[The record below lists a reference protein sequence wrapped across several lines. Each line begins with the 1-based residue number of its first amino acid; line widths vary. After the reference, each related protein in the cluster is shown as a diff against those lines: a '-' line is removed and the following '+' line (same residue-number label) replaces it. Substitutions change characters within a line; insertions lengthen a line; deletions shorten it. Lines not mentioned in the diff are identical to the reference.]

1 MQSYIFIIGFILFL
15 FILYGQYRSQCIQC
29 QNNIENFQNRIKNNK
44 TENFHNVIANLL
56 DNKSLSDKIALEIQ
70 IEDME
75 ALLQYNKDQTELN
88 KESLL
93 TPYQAKLVENFI
105 YYRDFYFI
113 HKNQNDIVT
122 LVRKNVGEDIVKNMT
137 ENEKILGL
145 NLLRRN
151 LFFFYT
157 HYFQKQFI
165 KDKIMWMQT
174 NLGLQKV
181 NQFVVQLRDIYSAQL
196 WFGIK
201 FIEDTR
207 RLPLKIVVYQPEEN
221 KFYYKITS
229 SKWLSYQVKKTNAT
243 LNETADVNEVTKIN
257 EVVDSDKYRKIYKHL
272 QLWYDTNTLQT
283 YAIEWDDITS
293 KANDIENN
301 INNIKSSFYENF
313 NVINSV
319 TIPSGGYMFFD
330 FPNNQNVDALS
341 KELVKI
347 SAKDISVLGK
357 DIDVQN
363 IGFWL
368 RNLKLTNGQK
378 QIFIK
383 NILTSYYHANFS
395 TFVDL
400 LSIMAFYDVKNVS
413 SIIDLFSRTDLL
425 YFNNYW
431 TYQDW
436 KLIQR
441 NSLKMGQCNVSG
453 EFIIKK
459 VGTNWRF
466 TYNGTDYYNY
476 WSVIEAYI
484 NDLINSITFGL
495 KTNNTSIIAS
505 VAEFCYINNP
515 SFIDY
520 ILEGSKCEED
530 ACTDVDIERLFEP
543 DRCQNLKDKYRLLY
557 NKITNKECTDLK
569 QFGISKP
576 VVKDI
581 MMFNIMRLALKVRQC
596 QIDFE
601 LPEKKCIDNE
611 IEWKIDTSDQ
621 PDDKDLSI
629 IKDDSKER
637 SIISKNQNTLDEISS
652 QYDKQLS
659 EYHKLIAQQEKIQL
673 NKLNQFVNSQQNL
686 TSDTIDNM
694 TLQQFGHYIG
704 GGVLNMLN
712 DITKK
717 DTGKSLHAYNSEN
730 QIKKENTNKINNP
743 GLINPNDPFLTN
755 YLESINNNITDQ
767 TISKTKN
774 ISQNSSTTM
783 EEFFQFPNQTN
794 KIMEHFIDSNDE
806 NKYRKVENIQGTDV
820 QGSKL
825 WEANNEKGLQSTID
839 TETKKK
845 KKIRLINEETR
856 NTSNKEIIDEEI
868 KKTKEYYEDVD
879 NQEFNRL
886 RKISKK
892 NKTSTVSGIYDKFDS
907 LVYYVRNILTAL
919 SDKDRMMFSGV
930 LMIFIA
936 FSLFFIDISS

>member
-1 MQSYIFIIGFILFL
+1 MESIKNYINISSMQSYVFIIGFILFL

-56 DNKSLSDKIALEIQ
+56 DNKRLSDKITLEIQ

-75 ALLQYNKDQTELN
+75 SLLQYNKDQTDLN

-93 TPYQAKLVENFI
+93 TSYQAKLVENFI
-105 YYRDFYFI
+105 HYRDFYFI

-122 LVRKNVGEDIVKNMT
+122 LVRNNIGENIVKNMT
-137 ENEKILGL
+137 ENEKLLGL

-157 HYFQKQFI
+157 HYFQKQVI

-181 NQFVVQLRDIYSAQL
+181 NQFVNLLRDIYSAQQ

-221 KFYYKITS
+221 KFYYKMSS
-229 SKWLSYQVKKTNAT
+229 SKWLSYQFKSNNAT
-243 LNETADVNEVTKIN
+243 LNETKDVNEIIKIN
-257 EVVDSDKYRKIYKHL
+257 ELVETDKYRKIYKHL
-272 QLWYDTNTLQT
+272 QLWYDTDTLQK
-283 YAIEWDDITS
+283 YAIEWDDIST
-293 KANDIENN
+293 KANENKLDD
-301 INNIKSSFYENF
+301 IKSSFYENF
-313 NVINSV
+313 NIINSV
-319 TIPSGGYMFFD
+319 TIPGGGYMFFD
-330 FPNNQNVDALS
+330 FPNNQDIDTLS

-347 SAKDISVLGK
+347 SAQDVSVLGK

-368 RNLKLTNGQK
+368 RNLKLTNSQK
-378 QIFIK
+378 KIFIK
-383 NILTSYYHANFS
+383 ILLTSYYHANFE
-395 TFVDL
+395 TFIDL
-400 LSIMAFYDVKNVS
+400 LTIMSFYDVKNVS
-413 SIIDLFSRTDLL
+413 STIDLFTRTDLL

-436 KLIQR
+436 KLIQK
-441 NSLKMGQCNVSG
+441 NALKMGQCNVSG
-453 EFIIKK
+453 TFIIKK

-495 KTNNTSIIAS
+495 KTNNTSIITS

-530 ACTDVDIERLFEP
+530 ACNDVNIDRLFEP
-543 DRCQNLKDKYRLLY
+543 DRCQNLKDKYRFLY
-557 NKITNKECTDLK
+557 NKITKKECTDLK
-569 QFGISKP
+569 QFGVSKP
-576 VVKDI
+576 VAKDI

-596 QIDFE
+596 QQDFE
-601 LPEKKCIDNE
+601 LPDKKCIDNE
-611 IEWKIDTSDQ
+611 IEWKIDTTDQ
-621 PDDKDLSI
+621 MDDKDLSK
-629 IKDDSKER
+629 IKADAKER
-637 SIISKNQNTLDEISS
+637 SIISQNNSSLDEMTS

-659 EYHKLIAQQEKIQL
+659 EYRKLMAQQEKVQL
-673 NKLNQFVNSQQNL
+673 DKLNQFVNIQQNL
-686 TSDTIDNM
+686 TTDTIDNM
-694 TLQQFGHYIG
+694 TLQEFGHYIG

-717 DTGKSLHAYNSEN
+717 DTGKSTHTYDREN

-755 YLESINNNITDQ
+755 YLESKNNTTNTINETVS
-767 TISKTKN
+767 TTKN
-774 ISQNSSTTM
+774 ISQNNDTTI
-783 EEFFQFPNQTN
+783 EEFFQFPNQT
-794 KIMEHFIDSNDE
+794 
-806 NKYRKVENIQGTDV
+806 
-820 QGSKL
+820 
-825 WEANNEKGLQSTID
+825 
-839 TETKKK
+839 
-845 KKIRLINEETR
+845 
-856 NTSNKEIIDEEI
+856 
-868 KKTKEYYEDVD
+868 
-879 NQEFNRL
+879 
-886 RKISKK
+886 
-892 NKTSTVSGIYDKFDS
+892 
-907 LVYYVRNILTAL
+907 
-919 SDKDRMMFSGV
+919 
-930 LMIFIA
+930 
-936 FSLFFIDISS
+936 